1 MKVGLIGVGR
11 CGLPIALNFEQRG
24 LQVIAS
30 SYKQEYIEDLEN
42 KIVNTTEPYVK
53 DLLQNSKI
61 NFTTD
66 NQRVIEECDVIYIL
80 VATPSLPSGDYDMQ
94 AIDNVMDDFRK
105 YKGSLKDKV
114 CVIGSTTNPG
124 YCETVSQSMKDTGL
138 DVAYCPIFIAQ
149 GSVYKDFDNM
159 HYVMIGT
166 DNENAYIK
174 AKELFLALNR
184 PDQKI
189 FNMGFNASEIL
200 KMTFNCFYTMKI
212 SFVNQIG
219 QLLYRSGS
227 WKDKETFYE
236 ILRMDKIV
244 GANAANFGFG
254 YGGPCLPRDNRS
266 LVKFAKKVGV
276 DYDIGNVVD
285 QLNDKHLAFLH
296 ELYSKQNQDNLPY
309 YFSYLSYKQGTDLDE
324 PAQQND
330 LAKLFMKDG
339 IKVYVSP
346 SEYLNKKIAHELKDQ
361 FGDLLQF
368 KSETELKQENIN
380 YFKIN

>member
-42 KIVNTTEPYVK
+42 KSVNTTEPYVK
-53 DLLQNSKI
+53 ELLQNSKI

-200 KMTFNCFYTMKI
+200 KMTFIN
-212 SFVNQIG
+212 
-219 QLLYRSGS
+219 
-227 WKDKETFYE
+227 
-236 ILRMDKIV
+236 
-244 GANAANFGFG
+244 G
-254 YGGPCLPRDNRS
+254 Y
-266 LVKFAKKVGV
+266 F
-276 DYDIGNVVD
+276 
-285 QLNDKHLAFLH
+285 
-296 ELYSKQNQDNLPY
+296 
-309 YFSYLSYKQGTDLDE
+309 
-324 PAQQND
+324 
-330 LAKLFMKDG
+330 
-339 IKVYVSP
+339 
-346 SEYLNKKIAHELKDQ
+346 
-361 FGDLLQF
+361 
-368 KSETELKQENIN
+368 
-380 YFKIN
+380 